1 MELSQ
6 VRYFITLCRTLNFTR
21 AAEQCNVTQPA
32 FTRAIQR
39 LEEELGGA
47 LLFRERN
54 LTQLTELGRSMRPH
68 LEAMLEAAEAA
79 SALAVARR
87 KQTGG
92 SLKIG
97 LGPGIGAGA
106 IASAVREVTG
116 MLPDVSIHFEESG
129 PAALIDAMLM
139 DMLDCALVPDDCDLP
154 ERLNRWTL
162 YQETASVFLPA
173 GHRLGA
179 QNAVTAR
186 EILEETILVGD
197 RCGGFAQNLV
207 GITGFSLRL
216 QRCNGTAAQMLD
228 LVGAGLGIALL
239 SDRLQVPPQLQ
250 TRRFTDPDLS
260 RRILLTAVAGRPLNP
275 AAASFIKL
283 CRAQAYS

>member
-1 MELSQ
+1 MLGFYHSHPDHPARPSETDRL
-6 VRYFITLCRTLNFTR
+6 
-21 AAEQCNVTQPA
+21 AAWPFYSYV
-32 FTRAIQR
+32 
-39 LEEELGGA
+39 L
-47 LLFRERN
+47 
-54 LTQLTELGRSMRPH
+54 
-68 LEAMLEAAEAA
+68 
-79 SALAVARR
+79 
-87 KQTGG
+87 
-92 SLKIG
+92 
-97 LGPGIGAGA
+97 
-106 IASAVREVTG
+106 
-116 MLPDVSIHFEESG
+116 VSIMKAK
-129 PAALIDAMLM
+129 PAEMTS
-139 DMLDCALVPDDCDLP
+139 
-154 ERLNRWTL
+154 WTL

-260 RRILLTAVAGRPLNP
+260 RRILLTAVAGRPLNT

>member
-1 MELSQ
+1 MPENISYWAEHKDEILKAHNWPPGSFTALQFERKLTNGEL
-6 VRYFITLCRTLNFTR
+6 VGFFTSPNTF
-21 AAEQCNVTQPA
+21 AA
-32 FTRAIQR
+32 I
-39 LEEELGGA
+39 
-47 LLFRERN
+47 
-54 LTQLTELGRSMRPH
+54 
-68 LEAMLEAAEAA
+68 
-79 SALAVARR
+79 AV
-87 KQTGG
+87 
-92 SLKIG
+92 L
-97 LGPGIGAGA
+97 PGIGAGA

>member
-1 MELSQ
+1 
-6 VRYFITLCRTLNFTR
+6 
-21 AAEQCNVTQPA
+21 
-32 FTRAIQR
+32 
-39 LEEELGGA
+39 
-47 LLFRERN
+47 
-54 LTQLTELGRSMRPH
+54 
-68 LEAMLEAAEAA
+68 
-79 SALAVARR
+79 
-87 KQTGG
+87 
-92 SLKIG
+92 
-97 LGPGIGAGA
+97 
-106 IASAVREVTG
+106 
-116 MLPDVSIHFEESG
+116 
-129 PAALIDAMLM
+129 
-139 DMLDCALVPDDCDLP
+139 
-154 ERLNRWTL
+154 
-162 YQETASVFLPA
+162 
-173 GHRLGA
+173 LGA